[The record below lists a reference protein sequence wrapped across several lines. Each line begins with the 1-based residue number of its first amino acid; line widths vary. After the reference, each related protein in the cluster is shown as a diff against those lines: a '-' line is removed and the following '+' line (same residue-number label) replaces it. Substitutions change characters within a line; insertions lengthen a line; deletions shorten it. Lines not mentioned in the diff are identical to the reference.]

1 MVLPLKEYQ
10 RCPLFRTNL
19 LQDLEFPPLLTY
31 GGNVPPSRLFQ
42 TGSLMQSAKHSTQ
55 SKGLSPSLGLQQPEY
70 LLSILKLVFHL
81 PLKVVEKVRGET
93 I

>member
-10 RCPLFRTNL
+10 RCPLPQTNL
-19 LQDLEFPPLLTY
+19 LQDLEFLPLVTY
-31 GGNVPPSRLFQ
+31 GGNVPLSRLFQ
-42 TGSLMQSAKHSTQ
+42 TGLMQSAKHSTQ

-70 LLSILKLVFHL
+70 LLSILNLVFHL
-81 PLKVVEKVRGET
+81 LLKVVEKVRGEA